1 MPRKGAVMAYGK
13 SYSALA
19 LIVAGTLVIATP
31 LAVAATSVT
40 VGGAPMMSNMKIPE
54 NASKAKNL
62 TTLVAAVKAAG
73 LVDTLNGDGPFT
85 VFAPT
90 NAAFEK
96 LPAGTVEKLVKPD
109 MKKQLTHILT
119 YHVVPGKLTSK
130 ELDAEAMKNGGKVNL
145 TTASGD
151 ALTVERKGSDWV
163 VIDEMGNATTI
174 EIADVLQ
181 ANGNVFV
188 IDKVLMPKM

>member
-1 MPRKGAVMAYGK
+1 MAYGK

-19 LIVAGTLVIATP
+19 LIVAGALVIATP

-151 ALTVERKGSDWV
+151 TLTVERKGSDWV
-163 VIDEMGNATTI
+163 VIDEMGNAATI